1 MPITRT
7 SSGFPEA
14 ESDTAHSHSILK
26 VGRLSPDREALQ
38 SDSEALG
45 SLDIPTSFHEI
56 MFDKHPQGMWVYD
69 ADTYRFLS
77 VNESAIEQYGYTR
90 DEFLAMTLGEIQCDE
105 SDPRLDQLRDPDP
118 ANPICHRHRKK
129 DGTEVFV
136 EVTSREVQFGE
147 ARAMLALLSDITQR
161 RQAEAMNQRL
171 VTAIEQTA
179 ECIMISDPDGLLVYV
194 NPAFERITG
203 YTRAEVIGQSV
214 RIFKSG
220 QHDADFYRKMWE
232 VVVGGQVWSGQ
243 IINKKKDGSLYCEEM
258 TISPVCDPSGQ
269 ILNYVAVKRDVTRE
283 LALEE
288 QLRQSQKMEAIG
300 QLAGGI
306 AHDFNNLLTI
316 VQGNAALMLEDPMLD
331 SSSAELVRDIA
342 GAVER
347 ATGLTRQLLVV
358 SRKQAIQPVEVNVNE
373 IVESLAN
380 MLRRVL
386 GEATVLRCVYSP
398 DLPLVYADR
407 GMLQQVL
414 LNLSLNA
421 RDSMPNG
428 GQLEIA
434 TSVKIVDARQVKTS
448 ADPSPGS
455 YVCLRVSDT
464 GHGIAAENLSR
475 IFDPFYTT
483 KDVGQGTGLGLATV
497 YSIIKQHHG
506 WVETYSKV
514 DLGSTFLVYFPTS
527 SSLLREHKPDTR
539 LSNLPCGTET
549 ILVAEDDFAVRQL
562 VRKLLERC
570 GYTVWIAESGVAALA
585 LWEMHKDEIHLLLTD
600 IMMPGG
606 ILGSDL
612 AKRLKAEK
620 PQLKVIFTSGY
631 GSDIVNK
638 LPPLVG
644 GVNMIHKPWQPKALA
659 QTVRNCLDQK

>member
-1 MPITRT
+1 MPIQRP
-7 SSGFPEA
+7 SSGYPDA
-14 ESDTAHSHSILK
+14 ESGSGHSHSGK
-26 VGRLSPDREALQ
+26 FEANRESLQ
-38 SDSEALG
+38 SDSEELAPRD
-45 SLDIPTSFHEI
+45 SSVSFHEI
-56 MFDKHPQGMWVYD
+56 MFDKHPQAMWVYD
-69 ADTYRFLS
+69 ADTLQFLS
-77 VNESAIEQYGYTR
+77 VNDSALECYGYTKS
-90 DEFLAMTLGEIQCDE
+90 EFLTMTVGDIHRNEEEFPPD
-105 SDPRLDQLRDPDP
+105 RLHSGQFEPGQ
-118 ANPICHRHRKK
+118 NVYHRHRKK
-129 DGTEVFV
+129 DGTEIFV
-136 EVTSREVQFGE
+136 EVT
-147 ARAMLALLSDITQR
+147 ARAVEFGQHRAVLTLLTDVTQR
-161 RQAEAMNQRL
+161 REAEMANQRL

-179 ECIMISDPDGLLVYV
+179 ECIMIADPHGLLLYV
-194 NPAFERITG
+194 NPAFERVTG
-203 YTRAEVIGQSV
+203 YSREEIIGQSV

-220 QHDADFYRKMWE
+220 QHDAEFYRKMWDTIA
-232 VVVGGQVWSGQ
+232 GGQVWSGQ
-243 IINKKKDGSLYCEEM
+243 VINKKKDGSLYCEEM
-258 TISPVCDPSGQ
+258 TISPICDSNGQ

-316 VQGNAALMLEDPMLD
+316 VQGNAALMLEDPKID
-331 SSSAELVRDIA
+331 PFCEELVKDIA

-358 SRKQAIQPVEVNVNE
+358 SRKQAIQPVEVNLNE

-380 MLRRVL
+380 MMRRLL
-386 GEATVLRCVYSP
+386 GEGTMLRCVYYP
-398 DLPLVYADR
+398 DLPLIHADR

-428 GQLEIA
+428 GQLEIG
-434 TSVKIVDARQVKTS
+434 TSVKTVDAGQTGS
-448 ADPSPGS
+448 NTGASPGRF
-455 YVCLRVSDT
+455 VCLRVSDT
-464 GHGIAAENLSR
+464 GHGIEAENLSR

-506 WVETYSKV
+506 WVETYSQVGK
-514 DLGSTFLVYFPTS
+514 GSTFLVYLPTS
-527 SSLLREHKPDTR
+527 SAIAHVPKPDVGLTH
-539 LSNLPCGTET
+539 LPCGTET
-549 ILVAEDDFAVRQL
+549 ILVAEDDFAVRHL

-570 GYTVWIAESGVAALA
+570 GYTVWIAESGVSALA

-612 AKRLKAEK
+612 AKRLQAEK
-620 PQLKVIFTSGY
+620 PQLKVIYTSGY
-631 GSDIVNK
+631 GSDVVNK
-638 LPPLVG
+638 LPLLVEG
-644 GVNMIHKPWQPKALA
+644 MNMIHKPWQPKALA

>member
-1 MPITRT
+1 MPIERP
-7 SSGFPEA
+7 SSGYPEA
-14 ESDTAHSHSILK
+14 ESGSGHLHSGK
-26 VGRLSPDREALQ
+26 FAANRESLQ
-38 SDSEALG
+38 SDSEALV
-45 SLDIPTSFHEI
+45 SRDSSVSFHEI
-56 MFDKHPQGMWVYD
+56 MFDKHPQPMWVYD
-69 ADTYRFLS
+69 ADTFQFLS
-77 VNESAIEQYGYTR
+77 VNDSALECYGYTKS
-90 DEFLAMTLGEIQCDE
+90 EFLTMTVGDIHRNEELGQ
-105 SDPRLDQLRDPDP
+105 
-118 ANPICHRHRKK
+118 NICLRHRKK
-129 DGTEVFV
+129 DGTEIFV
-136 EVTSREVQFGE
+136 EVAAREVEFRQH
-147 ARAMLALLSDITQR
+147 RAVLALLTDVTQR
-161 RQAEAMNQRL
+161 REAEKANQRL

-179 ECIMISDPDGLLVYV
+179 ECIMMSDPHGLLVYV

-203 YTRAEVIGQSV
+203 YTRDEVIGQSV

-220 QHDADFYRKMWE
+220 QHDAEFYRKMWE
-232 VVVGGQVWSGQ
+232 TIAGGQVWSGQ
-243 IINKKKDGSLYCEEM
+243 VINRKKDGSLYCEEM
-258 TISPVCDPSGQ
+258 TISPICDSNGQ

-316 VQGNAALMLEDPMLD
+316 VQGNAALLLEDPKLD
-331 SSSAELVRDIA
+331 PFCEELVKDIA

-358 SRKQAIQPVEVNVNE
+358 SRKQAIQPVEVNLNE

-380 MLRRVL
+380 MMRRLL
-386 GEATVLRCVYSP
+386 GETTMLRCVYYP
-398 DLPLVYADR
+398 DLPLIHADR

-428 GQLEIA
+428 GQLEIG
-434 TSVKIVDARQVKTS
+434 TSVKTVNARQ
-448 ADPSPGS
+448 AGS
-455 YVCLRVSDT
+455 NSGASLGRFVCLRVSDT
-464 GHGIAAENLSR
+464 GHGIEAENLSR

-497 YSIIKQHHG
+497 HSIIKQHHG
-506 WVETYSKV
+506 WVETYSQV
-514 DLGSTFLVYFPTS
+514 GQGSTFLVYLPTS
-527 SSLLREHKPDTR
+527 SSMSREPKPDVG
-539 LSNLPCGTET
+539 LGHLPCGTET
-549 ILVAEDDFAVRQL
+549 ILVAEDDFAIRHL

-570 GYTVWIAESGVAALA
+570 GYTVWIAESGVSALV

-606 ILGSDL
+606 ILGSEL
-612 AKRLKAEK
+612 AKRLQAEK

-631 GSDIVNK
+631 GSDVVNK
-638 LPPLVG
+638 PPQLVEG
-644 GVNMIHKPWQPKALA
+644 MNMIHKPWQPKALA